1 MPFELQSI
9 SNSPVYQ
16 NVINEITTTWDSCRS
31 TTQRQV
37 CFSPNVHLN
46 ERPGIL
52 TSSGSLLL
60 INSRNEV
67 LLVHRPSH
75 SSTFAN
81 AHVFPGGAISSND
94 NKSTSPLKLCAIRET
109 FEETGLLL
117 TTLPPPQAALA
128 GAQAARSEIHAGRLL
143 FTEYLSSHGLEPAV
157 DQLIP
162 FTKWITPK
170 TMPRRFETHMFLYFV
185 PEDTPSVSGTARG
198 EMQQLPTDDGGIEIL
213 STRFMAPHVALDA
226 AKRGEIVLFPPQ
238 FYLISA
244 LLPFLEQSTGLE
256 DHVTKLRRKQ
266 LVRFAEGEFG
276 QMTVEPHILKKLS
289 DGRVVMGLGPNG
301 DKENVVVV
309 QIAVKGEPR
318 GLELLKKHD
327 VAKL

>member
-1 MPFELQSI
+1 MSFEPQSA
-9 SNSPVYQ
+9 SNSPVCQ
-16 NVINEITTTWDSCRS
+16 NVIDECATTWDSHRS
-31 TTQRQV
+31 TAQRQA
-37 CFSPNVHLN
+37 CFFPHIFAKLN
-46 ERPGIL
+46 HPDIL
-52 TSSGSLLL
+52 TSSNSLLL

-67 LLVHRPSH
+67 LLVHRPTH

-81 AHVFPGGAISSND
+81 AHVFPGGAISSSD
-94 NKSTSPLKLCAIRET
+94 NESASPLKLCAIRET

-117 TTLPPPQAALA
+117 TTPPPTKAALA
-128 GAQAARSEIHAGRLL
+128 GAQAARSEIHADRLS

-170 TMPRRFETHMFLYFV
+170 SVARRFETHMFLYFI
-185 PEDTPSVSGTARG
+185 PEETSGVGGTAR
-198 EMQQLPTDDGGIEIL
+198 QQLPTGDGGIEIL
-213 STRFMAPHVALDA
+213 STRFMAPHMALDA
-226 AKRGEIVLFPPQ
+226 AKREEIVLFPPQ

-244 LLPFLEQSTGLE
+244 LLPFLEQPTGLE
-256 DHVTKLRRKQ
+256 DHVTKLKRKQ
-266 LVRFAEGEFG
+266 LVRFAEKEFG

-301 DKENVVVV
+301 DKENVVIV
-309 QIAVKGEPR
+309 QFAKKGEPR

-327 VAKL
+327 IAKL